1 MPAGLTAIVDYGI
14 CNIDSIAR
22 ALEDLGANVEKT
34 RDPRAVERAARIVLP
49 GVGAFGAAMANL
61 RKWGLHD
68 AIRARV
74 LQADVPFLG
83 ICLGMQLMASRG
95 EEYGA
100 HAGLDL
106 VPGTARQLVAK
117 NADERI
123 PHIGWN
129 EVVPANG
136 NPLFADPLFAGPL
149 FAGIASASD
158 FYFVHSYHLEPE
170 ADASVLAR
178 TPYCG
183 GFVSAVG
190 VAGRPIF
197 GTQFHP
203 EKSQRN
209 GQQLLRN
216 FLAI

>member
-34 RDPRAVERAARIVLP
+34 RDPRTVERAERIVLP

-100 HAGLDL
+100 HEGLDL
-106 VPGTARQLVAK
+106 VPGTARHLVAK

-129 EVVPANG
+129 EVVPAHG
-136 NPLFADPLFAGPL
+136 DPL

-158 FYFVHSYHLEPE
+158 FYFVHSYHLVPDD
-170 ADASVLAR
+170 DAAALAR

-209 GQQLLRN
+209 GQRLLQN